1 VNFTISENHVELE
14 TRMSLQKLL
23 NPTRKMEDVFFRL
36 QSQCSPAGN
45 DSSEWVEVD
54 SLVVE
59 LDHDSELHGKHYFTI
74 PEEIRECPSL
84 RMVVQTNSTVP
95 AHSPF
100 PSFAPSFFFFAFAFL
115 PSFSFFATPANE
127 ETTWLADLS
136 VFWAR
141 AHVEEADSDA
151 AAVYPA
157 QGSGQGRD
165 HAGPAHPR
173 GRLRHHHLGPASP
186 HRGCAARVLLGRGY
200 VPCHYGSYYKF

>member
-1 VNFTISENHVELE
+1 MNFTISENHVELE

-100 PSFAPSFFFFAFAFL
+100 PSFAPSFFFFAFAFCL
-115 PSFSFFATPANE
+115 RFRSLRLRRTKRPLGWLTCPSLARVR
-127 ETTWLADLS
+127 TWQRPIAMQLQFILLKG
-136 VFWAR
+136 VVR
-141 AHVEEADSDA
+141 AEITLGLLILV
-151 AAVYPA
+151 AVYA
-157 QGSGQGRD
+157 IIILD
-165 HAGPAHPR
+165 
-173 GRLRHHHLGPASP
+173 LL
-186 HRGCAARVLLGRGY
+186 HRTVAALLGSFLAVGMSP
-200 VPCHYGSYYKF
+200 VIVALNI